1 MTAAKTEGPV
11 YAFVGLGNPGPRYA
25 GTRHNF
31 GFMFID
37 HLAQAL
43 GVPVQDTAIAGA
55 VSGHGVW
62 DRRRIILLK
71 PITYMNL
78 SGRAVA
84 RLLDKWP
91 HAEENLWVAHDDLDL
106 DLGYLRIRPGGG
118 SGGHR
123 GVAHIQ
129 AVLGHQQFGRFKL
142 GIGRPPGGRDAAD
155 YVLAPFDPPEEPLV
169 LAVLDRAVAA
179 AQVLMTEGAE
189 AAMAR
194 FNGPV
199 VH

>member
-25 GTRHNF
+25 DTRHNF

-37 HLAQAL
+37 HLSRAL
-43 GVPVQDTAIAGA
+43 GVPVEDTAIAGA

-62 DRRRIILLK
+62 NGHRIILVK

-84 RLLDKWP
+84 RLLEKRPEAGD
-91 HAEENLWVAHDDLDL
+91 NLWVAHDDLDL
-106 DLGYLRIRPGGG
+106 ELGWLRIRPGGG

-129 AVLGHQQFGRFKL
+129 QVLGHQQFGRFRL
-142 GIGRPPGGRDAAD
+142 GIGRPPGGRDPAD
-155 YVLAPFDPPEEPLV
+155 YVLAPFEPSEEPLV

-179 AQVLMTEGAE
+179 AQVLMAEGPE
-189 AAMAR
+189 AAMSR

-199 VH
+199 AG